1 VTSLMLAAP
10 ETKISR
16 TALFISIN
24 SSDSRNPSRLLHTIR
39 YIHIPLGTYLHTAF
53 GPQGDGL
60 HGSVRGGGVLGGM
73 GLHCVN
79 GSPVWPSLQRHTGI
93 WLST

>member
-1 VTSLMLAAP
+1 MEKCL
-10 ETKISR
+10 KC
-16 TALFISIN
+16 
-24 SSDSRNPSRLLHTIR
+24 H
-39 YIHIPLGTYLHTAF
+39 YIYYTLIIVEMYLHTAF

-60 HGSVRGGGVLGGM
+60 HGSVLGGGVLGGI